1 MTPPAASQGQVWT
14 VPFYLAFKEI
24 WRNRGRFFAVSAVT
38 ALITILVLFIAG
50 LGEGLGNGNRE
61 YLSKLDADL
70 IVYQARSDFLIAAS
84 RIPRA
89 RLNGVRRVSGV
100 AAAGPFAVANATIT
114 NLPGGDER
122 AALIGIE
129 PGTPTEPPVVQGRQ
143 ISTNLANEV
152 ILERS
157 IALRTGLIAGDTITL
172 RVTQGTRDQF
182 YPLRVVGVSDGR
194 QYGLQPAIF
203 LPYFTWDKVRPKSE
217 AEIGRADTVGNQL
230 PVINVIAVKLAD
242 PAELAAVRARLE
254 AQVDNVEVTTV
265 QDAINNLPGY
275 TAQQSTIQTQ
285 GVFTLL
291 IGLLVIAGF
300 FQIQIL
306 QKVAQIGV
314 LKAIGTTNPLVG
326 AAVVFQIVLI
336 TTFGVALGGLAT
348 FLFSLVFPPT
358 VPIVFNGTTVII
370 SVVSLLLIGPVGG
383 LVSVRYAVRIEPL
396 RALGLGG

>member
-1 MTPPAASQGQVWT
+1 MQYWS
-14 VPFYLAFKEI
+14 VPFYLAIKEI
-24 WRNRGRFFAVSAVT
+24 WRNRGRFFAVAMVT

-70 IVYQARSDFLIAAS
+70 IAYQENSDFLIAAS
-84 RIPRA
+84 RMQRSK
-89 RLNGVRRVSGV
+89 LNAVRRIEGV
-100 AAAGPFAVANATIT
+100 AAAGPFAVSNATIT
-114 NLPGGDER
+114 NLDGEDQR

-129 PGTPTEPPVVQGRQ
+129 PGTPTEPPVVTGRQ
-143 ISTNLANEV
+143 LSTNLADEA

-157 IALRTGLIAGDTITL
+157 IALRTGLQAGDDVTL
-172 RVTQGTRDQF
+172 RVTQGTREQV
-182 YPLRVVGVSDGR
+182 YTLRVVGISDGR

-203 LPYFTWDKVRPKSE
+203 LPYFTWDKIRPKSE
-217 AEIGRADTVGNQL
+217 AEIQRPDA
-230 PVINVIAVKLAD
+230 VINVIAVKLENPAD
-242 PAELAAVRARLE
+242 LETVKARLE
-254 AQVDNVEVTTV
+254 SQVDNLEVATV
-265 QDAINNLPGY
+265 QEAIQNLPGY

-314 LKAIGTTNPLVG
+314 LKAIGATNPLVG
-326 AAVVFQIVLI
+326 TAVVFQIVLI
-336 TTFGVALGGLAT
+336 TTFGVAVGAVAT
-348 FLFSLVFPPT
+348 FLLSLAFPPT
-358 VPIVFNGTTVII
+358 VPIVFNGTTVL
-370 SVVSLLLIGPVGG
+370 VSIVALLLIGPIGG
-383 LVSVRYAVRIEPL
+383 LISTRYAVRIEPL